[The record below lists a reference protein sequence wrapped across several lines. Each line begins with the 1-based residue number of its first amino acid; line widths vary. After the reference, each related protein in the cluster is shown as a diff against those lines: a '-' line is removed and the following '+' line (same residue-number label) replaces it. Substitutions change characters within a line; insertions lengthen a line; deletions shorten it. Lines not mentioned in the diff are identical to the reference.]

1 MIHLLMLL
9 GSLGVA
15 VGWRWR
21 IQTQT
26 RRWGQTLAA
35 FVLPPVLVLT
45 TALALVVMGPSGA
58 MGGHWLGHLG
68 HQLAWGL
75 LVGAALL
82 ALRQGIL
89 GWWSGWQ
96 VRRQELAVLS
106 GATGDPVRARILD
119 SEGLFAAQVG
129 GWDPQLVVTSGLLQ
143 RLTPEQLQAVL
154 AHEEAHRLYRDTFW
168 FLGLGWIRLCSSG
181 LPQTG
186 SLWQDLITL
195 RELRADRWA
204 AQRVD
209 PLVLAESLLRVSGDG
224 LLNQETPLAT
234 VGIVDPGPNQ
244 AERQRLS
251 DRIEALLAEG
261 CGTDPGSTAAGVESV
276 GLWPWI
282 LPLISL
288 PLLAIPFHF

>member
-15 VGWRWR
+15 VGWRWQV
-21 IQTQT
+21 QTQT
-26 RRWGQTLAA
+26 RCWGQTLAA
-35 FVLPPVLVLT
+35 FVLPPLLVLT

-58 MGGHWLGHLG
+58 MGGHWLGHLV

-82 ALRQGIL
+82 ALRQAIL
-89 GWWSGWQ
+89 GGWSDWQ
-96 VRRQELAVLS
+96 ARRQELAVLS
-106 GATGDPVRARILD
+106 GPTGDPVRVRILD

-224 LLNQETPLAT
+224 LVDQQTQLAM
-234 VGIVDPGPNQ
+234 VGMADRGQAQ

-251 DRIEALLAEG
+251 DRIEALLAESFG
-261 CGTDPGSTAAGVESV
+261 ADPSPTSVGVES
-276 GLWPWI
+276 LWPWI